1 MEKSSLKLAI
11 LMVIVA
17 LIVFGLEIIFPNG
30 VFSAFYVLVVLI
42 SLWAED
48 DELLI
53 GGVTGCFILIL
64 IGYIYTLNGFEVTS
78 LINKSLSFVM
88 VGITAFLGVQRKEI
102 EQKLKRLNE
111 TLELRVLARI
121 ASSEQKSKRL
131 EKQIDILQEFRK
143 EKTDTAFQALDD
155 IINNLKNLA
164 VENTHD
170 SVFDVSVK
178 K

>member
-1 MEKSSLKLAI
+1 MT
-11 LMVIVA
+11 IVA
-17 LIVFGLEIIFPNG
+17 LIVFALEILFPNG

-53 GGVTGCFILIL
+53 GGLAGSFILIL
-64 IGYIYTLNGFEVTS
+64 IGYFYTLNSFDVTA
-78 LINKSLSFVM
+78 LINKSLSFIM
-88 VGITAFLGVQRKEI
+88 VGITAFLGIQRKEV
-102 EQKLKRLNE
+102 EQRLKQLNG

-121 ASSEQKSKRL
+121 ASSENKSKRL
-131 EKQIDILQEFRK
+131 EEQIEILKEFRK

-155 IINNLKNLA
+155 IINNLKTLA

-170 SVFDVSVK
+170 SVFNIPVK